1 MGKTVL
7 LMRENEERMKF
18 LGYNTNISRLI
29 LFTFTGAVAG
39 LAGAFYTLH
48 FQFVSISAISV
59 DMTTAVLLMAFV
71 GGTKT
76 FWGPILGAFV
86 YIILQNYL
94 SDITDRWPLFM
105 GFIFVFMVLFI
116 PGGLSEVILNLSSG
130 SFGKDGN
137 GGNPPRRGSDI
148 MSDYLHIQD
157 IHKDFSGLKVLT
169 GVDFK
174 VTEKERHAV
183 IGPNGAGK
191 TTLFNIISGKFKPSS
206 GAILF
211 KGQDISGKPAHV
223 LNRLGLSRSF
233 QITNV
238 FQELGVFDNILS
250 GVRSRHG
257 LRYHFF
263 KRPDHDREHRGKTEA
278 IIEEVG
284 LTDVKD
290 KPASFLSYGQQRAL
304 EIGITLSTE
313 PELILLDEPTAGM
326 TREETEHAIRM
337 IDQVTAGR
345 TLIIIEHDMEVVFS
359 LADTISVLHYGTILV
374 SDTPEKI
381 RNDQRV
387 KDAYLGEG

>member
-1 MGKTVL
+1 M
-7 LMRENEERMKF
+7 
-18 LGYNTNISRLI
+18 
-29 LFTFTGAVAG
+29 
-39 LAGAFYTLH
+39 
-48 FQFVSISAISV
+48 
-59 DMTTAVLLMAFV
+59 
-71 GGTKT
+71 
-76 FWGPILGAFV
+76 
-86 YIILQNYL
+86 
-94 SDITDRWPLFM
+94 
-105 GFIFVFMVLFI
+105 
-116 PGGLSEVILNLSSG
+116 SE
-130 SFGKDGN
+130 
-137 GGNPPRRGSDI
+137 
-148 MSDYLHIQD
+148 YLHIQN

-169 GVDFK
+169 GVDFQ
-174 VTEKERHAV
+174 VREKERHAV

-211 KGQDISGKPAHV
+211 KGEDISGKPPHL
-223 LNRLGLSRSF
+223 LNRQGLSRSF

-238 FQELGVFDNILS
+238 FQELSVFDNILS
-250 GVRSRHG
+250 GARSHYG
-257 LRYHFF
+257 LRYHFL
-263 KRPDHDREHRGKTEA
+263 KQPVLDRTITEKVEA
-278 IIEEVG
+278 IVAEVG
-284 LTDVKD
+284 LSEVKNQ
-290 KPASFLSYGQQRAL
+290 PASSLSYGLQRAL

-326 TREETEHAIRM
+326 TREETEQAIKM

>member
-1 MGKTVL
+1 
-7 LMRENEERMKF
+7 
-18 LGYNTNISRLI
+18 
-29 LFTFTGAVAG
+29 
-39 LAGAFYTLH
+39 
-48 FQFVSISAISV
+48 
-59 DMTTAVLLMAFV
+59 MT
-71 GGTKT
+71 
-76 FWGPILGAFV
+76 
-86 YIILQNYL
+86 
-94 SDITDRWPLFM
+94 
-105 GFIFVFMVLFI
+105 
-116 PGGLSEVILNLSSG
+116 
-130 SFGKDGN
+130 
-137 GGNPPRRGSDI
+137 
-148 MSDYLHIQD
+148 DYLHIRD
-157 IHKDFSGLKVLT
+157 IHKDFSGLRVLT
-169 GVDFK
+169 GVDFN
-174 VTEKERHAV
+174 VREKERHAV

-211 KGQDISGKPAHV
+211 KGEDISGKPPHV
-223 LNRLGLSRSF
+223 LNRQGLSRSF

-238 FQELGVFDNILS
+238 FQELSVFDNILS
-250 GVRSRHG
+250 GVRSRSG
-257 LRYHFF
+257 FRYHFF
-263 KRPDHDREHRGKTEA
+263 RKPAADRNTIEKTEG
-278 IIEEVG
+278 IIAEVG
-284 LTDVKD
+284 LTTVKD
-290 KPASFLSYGQQRAL
+290 QPASSLSYGQQRAL

>member
-1 MGKTVL
+1 
-7 LMRENEERMKF
+7 
-18 LGYNTNISRLI
+18 
-29 LFTFTGAVAG
+29 
-39 LAGAFYTLH
+39 
-48 FQFVSISAISV
+48 
-59 DMTTAVLLMAFV
+59 
-71 GGTKT
+71 
-76 FWGPILGAFV
+76 
-86 YIILQNYL
+86 
-94 SDITDRWPLFM
+94 
-105 GFIFVFMVLFI
+105 
-116 PGGLSEVILNLSSG
+116 
-130 SFGKDGN
+130 
-137 GGNPPRRGSDI
+137 
-148 MSDYLHIQD
+148 MSDYLHIQN

-174 VTEKERHAV
+174 VKEKERHAV

-211 KGQDISGKPAHV
+211 KEKDISGKPPNV
-223 LNRLGLSRSF
+223 LNHYGLARSF

-238 FQELGVFDNILS
+238 FQELSVFNNILA
-250 GVRSRHG
+250 GVRSHCG

-263 KRPDHDREHRGKTEA
+263 KKPDRDRTICEKVEA
-278 IIEEVG
+278 IINEVG

-290 KPASFLSYGQQRAL
+290 EPASSLSYGKQRAL
-304 EIGITLSTE
+304 EIGITLSTD

-326 TREETEHAIRM
+326 TREETNQAIKM

-359 LADTISVLHYGTILV
+359 LANTISVLHYGTILV